1 MFFLAVILFVVGYL
15 LFSTYKKFYYGS
27 MNSDLPESRDISS
40 FDSLIDKLKES
51 LSFSVNSRT
60 YNINH
65 GTTIE
70 II

>member
-1 MFFLAVILFVVGYL
+1 VVGYL

-27 MNSDLPESRDISS
+27 LNNDLPDSKDTSLFNNLIS
-40 FDSLIDKLKES
+40 DYKES
-51 LSFSVNSRT
+51 LSFNVTNRT

>member
-15 LFSTYKKFYYGS
+15 LFSTYKKFYYGD
-27 MNSDLPESRDISS
+27 MNNDLPDSKNISS
-40 FDSLIDKLKES
+40 FSSLISTYKDNLFFNVK
-51 LSFSVNSRT
+51 NRT

>member
-1 MFFLAVILFVVGYL
+1 MFFLAVILFIVGYL
-15 LFSTYKKFYYGS
+15 LFSTYKKFYYGD
-27 MNSDLPESRDISS
+27 MNSDLPESKNIPIFSNLISNYK
-40 FDSLIDKLKES
+40 DN
-51 LSFSVNSRT
+51 LSFNVKNRT

>member
-1 MFFLAVILFVVGYL
+1 MFFLAVILFIVGYL
-15 LFSTYKKFYYGS
+15 LFSTYKKFYYGG
-27 MNSDLPESRDISS
+27 MNNDLPESKDISIFGS
-40 FDSLIDKLKES
+40 LISTYEDSLLFNVK
-51 LSFSVNSRT
+51 NRT

>member
-15 LFSTYKKFYYGS
+15 LFSTYKKFYYGGL
-27 MNSDLPESRDISS
+27 NNDLPDSKAISL
-40 FDSLIDKLKES
+40 FDSLIAGYKES
-51 LSFSVNSRT
+51 LLFNITNRT